1 MKGTFGSV
9 PELGA
14 MGRLVVCPHPRRSAP
29 AVRRDRNSSATVSV
43 YAEMLKMALEADE
56 HRDSPVPDLIA
67 EALSCRVDLDCGGDA
82 ASRLARALAYDV
94 ALVRLCER
102 LGLPHDMMGPMAGP
116 SARRHAERALA
127 GTVPDFSAG
136 LRHS

>member
-1 MKGTFGSV
+1 M
-9 PELGA
+9 
-14 MGRLVVCPHPRRSAP
+14 
-29 AVRRDRNSSATVSV
+29 SV

-56 HRDSPVPDLIA
+56 HKDGSVPDLIDR
-67 EALSCRVDLDCGGDA
+67 ALTCRVDLDCGGDA

-102 LGLPHDMMGPMAGP
+102 VGVPHDMMGPMAGP
-116 SARRHAERALA
+116 SARRHVERALA
-127 GTVPDFSAG
+127 GSVPDFSAG